1 MISVTLCYVRVCRE
15 EDHDCETE
23 NCNIVSKETNFE
35 DVMTFISDEIIGSN
49 RTCSMELLTE
59 IYGLDPKD
67 RKHRLRLKEKLIS
80 EFKDSLI
87 FANVTYHSPQIV
99 ICAECFKSTTFSSY
113 MNESKDYTVRKSAM
127 YLREDIL
134 NMIKE
139 APNLPW
145 PPKVDDLNDEKRQPP
160 EGVKYVYKNVI
171 NDTHHIE
178 SEQSRNFTLSF
189 AQDLVHAV
197 SR

>member
-1 MISVTLCYVRVCRE
+1 MISLVNQEHLLECEFMIHDKCYSEYVRVCRE

-23 NCNIVSKETNFE
+23 NSNIVSKETNFE
-35 DVMTFISDEIIGSN
+35 DVTTFISDEILGSN

-99 ICAECFKSTTFSSY
+99 ICAEGFKSTTFSSY
-113 MNESKDYTVRKSAM
+113 MN
-127 YLREDIL
+127 
-134 NMIKE
+134 
-139 APNLPW
+139 
-145 PPKVDDLNDEKRQPP
+145 
-160 EGVKYVYKNVI
+160 
-171 NDTHHIE
+171 
-178 SEQSRNFTLSF
+178 
-189 AQDLVHAV
+189 
-197 SR
+197 

>member
-1 MISVTLCYVRVCRE
+1 MIHDKCYSDYVRVCRE

-23 NCNIVSKETNFE
+23 NSNIVSKETNFE
-35 DVMTFISDEIIGSN
+35 DVTTFISDEILGSN

-99 ICAECFKSTTFSSY
+99 ICAEGFKSTTFSSY
-113 MNESKDYTVRKSAM
+113 MNESKDYIVRKSAM

-139 APNLPW
+139 APNLPCHL
-145 PPKVDDLNDEKRQPP
+145 KLMILTMKRDSHLN
-160 EGVKYVYKNVI
+160 VLNI
-171 NDTHHIE
+171 
-178 SEQSRNFTLSF
+178 FTKT
-189 AQDLVHAV
+189 
-197 SR
+197 